1 MAPEFGIFDRPRSA
15 PKKFNTDSAIKI
27 HLTEAEKEKAMKV
40 LTAAKPHGSA
50 IPLVAHAWG
59 VTENTNTLR
68 NWYNSMVY
76 SNGTKVIRKQRAMP
90 ERLSLLRIK
99 ATIHFHTMLCVREV
113 PPEGKP

>member
-1 MAPEFGIFDRPRSA
+1 MDGSGIWNFRSA
-15 PKKFNTDSAIKI
+15 PCQKFTTNSAIKI

-40 LTAAKPHGSA
+40 LTAAKTHGSA

-99 ATIHFHTMLCVREV
+99 ATIHFHTMLCVREA